1 VIAATGSFNSA
12 RGIGS
17 QASVGAAVDEERW
30 VGKTHLLASLMLAQ
44 SERFERLTT
53 LLITDIR
60 LVISHVHPQGDAH

>member
-1 VIAATGSFNSA
+1 MGV
-12 RGIGS
+12 
-17 QASVGAAVDEERW
+17 AVDEERW